1 MNPIDK
7 KIVDTIKVLG
17 IDMIDKAGSGHPGI
31 VLSAAP
37 IIYTLYSRHLKINP
51 KDDKWLDRDRFVMSA
66 GHGSALLYSTL
77 FMAGFD
83 LSLEDLKQFRQI
95 DSKAPGHPEINITPG
110 VDMSTGPLGQG
121 FASSVG
127 MAIAEKY
134 LKTNY
139 NQKINNT
146 QYNIFDH
153 NIYVLCGDGDLMEG
167 ISNEAASLAG
177 TLKLDNL
184 IVLYDSN
191 DTSLDGKTNMTFTEN
206 VLEKF
211 NALNW
216 NTILVKNGENIDD
229 IDKAI
234 TQAKKSDKPTLI
246 EVKTVLGRG
255 SLLEGTNKT
264 HGAPLSKEDI
274 EQLKTKLGIRNIPFT
289 PSNDAVEEF
298 RNMIGSRIN
307 NVYDKWNDMYK
318 EYIDLVD
325 NDTRRDFKIL
335 NGEIP
340 KLDLTNLPKKFDNN
354 LEESLRVTNG
364 KILNLIAPTNKLLIG
379 GSADL
384 SSSTKTYIN
393 EGGDFSKNNYKGK
406 NIWFGVREHA
416 MGAILNGISLYNIRT
431 FGSTFLSFSDYLK
444 PAIRMSALM
453 NLPVTYV
460 FTHDSINIG
469 EDGPTHQ
476 PVEQLTMLRSIPNL
490 TVYRPC
496 DAKELEGCIINLNQT
511 KSPSC
516 LVLSRNNVM
525 LEENSNPKKTE
536 YGAYVI
542 KKEKGKLNGI
552 IIATG
557 SEVELAVK
565 ISLELEN
572 KEIGIRVLSMPSLSL
587 FMKQSIEYKNEI
599 LPVGIKKIV
608 LEASNTIGLEQF
620 VYGEKYLINITNFG
634 VSGKKEDVLKHMNFD
649 YETIKSKIEN
659 LLKN

>member
-83 LSLEDLKQFRQI
+83 ISLEDLKQFRQI
-95 DSKAPGHPEINITPG
+95 DSKTPGHPEINITPG

-167 ISNEAASLAG
+167 ISNEASSLAG

-298 RNMIGSRIN
+298 RNMIGNRIN
-307 NVYDKWNDMYK
+307 SVYDKWNDMYK

-325 NDTRRDFKIL
+325 NETRRDFKIL

-340 KLDLTNLPKKFDNN
+340 KLDLTNLPKKFDND

-364 KILNLIAPTNKLLIG
+364 KMLNLIAPTNKLLIG

-496 DAKELEGCIINLNQT
+496 DAKELEGCITNLNQ
-511 KSPSC
+511 
-516 LVLSRNNVM
+516 
-525 LEENSNPKKTE
+525 KKT
-536 YGAYVI
+536 
-542 KKEKGKLNGI
+542 
-552 IIATG
+552 T
-557 SEVELAVK
+557 
-565 ISLELEN
+565 
-572 KEIGIRVLSMPSLSL
+572 
-587 FMKQSIEYKNEI
+587 
-599 LPVGIKKIV
+599 
-608 LEASNTIGLEQF
+608 
-620 VYGEKYLINITNFG
+620 
-634 VSGKKEDVLKHMNFD
+634 
-649 YETIKSKIEN
+649 
-659 LLKN
+659 

>member
-7 KIVDTIKVLG
+7 KIVDVIKSLG

-37 IIYTLYSRHLKINP
+37 IIYTLYSKHLMVNP
-51 KDDKWLDRDRFVMSA
+51 KDDKWLNRDRFIMSA

-83 LSLEDLKQFRQI
+83 ISLEDLKNFRQI
-95 DSKAPGHPEINITPG
+95 NSKTPGHPEINVTPG

-121 FASSVG
+121 FASAIG

-134 LKTNY
+134 LSANY
-139 NQKINNT
+139 NLKINNT

-167 ISNEAASLAG
+167 VTNEAASLAG

-191 DTSLDGKTNMTFTEN
+191 DTSLDSKNDVTFTEN
-206 VLEKF
+206 VMEKF
-211 NALNW
+211 KSLNW
-216 NTILVKNGENIDD
+216 NTIYVKNGENIDD

-234 TQAKKSDKPTLI
+234 TQAKKSDKPTII
-246 EVKTVLGRG
+246 EVKTVIGKG
-255 SLLEGTNKT
+255 SLFEGTNKA
-264 HGAPLSKEDI
+264 HGTLLDKEDI
-274 EQLKTKLGIRNIPFT
+274 ERLKNKMGIRNIPFT

-298 RNMIGSRIN
+298 RIKIGNRVNS
-307 NVYDKWNDMYK
+307 VYDKWNDMYK
-318 EYIDLVD
+318 EYTDIVD
-325 NDTRRDFKIL
+325 NDTRRDLKIL
-335 NGEIP
+335 NGDIP
-340 KLDLTNLPKKFDNN
+340 KIDLSFLPKKFDEN
-354 LEESLRVTNG
+354 LKESLRVLNG
-364 KILNLIAPTNKLLIG
+364 QFLNIISKSSKLLIG

-393 EGGDFSKNNYKGK
+393 DGGIFSKNNYAGR
-406 NIWFGVREHA
+406 NILFGVREHA

-431 FGSTFLSFSDYLK
+431 FGSTFLSFSDYIK

-460 FTHDSINIG
+460 FTHDSIDIG

-476 PVEQLTMLRSIPNL
+476 PIEQLTMLRSIPNL

-496 DAKELEGCIINLNQT
+496 DAKELIGCITNLNQT

-516 LVLSRNNVM
+516 LILSRNAVSIQN
-525 LEENSNPKKTE
+525 NSNSIKVE
-536 YGAYVI
+536 QGAYII
-542 KKEKGKLNGI
+542 KREKGKLNGI

-557 SEVELAVK
+557 SEVETAVK
-565 ISLELEN
+565 ISDELEEN
-572 KEIGIRVLSMPSLSL
+572 KLGIRVISMPSLNI
-587 FMKQSIEYKNEI
+587 FNQQKEEYKNEI
-599 LPVGIKKIV
+599 LPVGIRKIV
-608 LEASNTIGLEQF
+608 LEASNTVGLEQF
-620 VYGEKYLINITNFG
+620 VYGDKYIINITNYG
-634 VSGKKEDVLKHMNFD
+634 KSGKKDDVLKEMNFD
-649 YETIKSKIEN
+649 YETIKNRIKE
-659 LLKN
+659 LVR